1 MATLKLILG
10 LLYKIKKKRA
20 LALEHLTEAKR
31 ILSEF
36 GQTPTLARVDAAL
49 AELGQYGSRPA
60 QLRAEPMLL
69 SVEHLVVEY
78 GTGISR
84 VRAVSDVSFDLKRG
98 ETLGFV
104 GKSGCGKSTLARAVL
119 QLLRP
124 TSGKVIFDGLDI
136 AREYG
141 ERLRRLRRRIQ
152 LIFQDPIASLN
163 PRRRVGEIVA
173 EPLVIAGVS
182 DRGERERRVRAVLQA
197 VGLDPDLVMRRRPHE
212 FSGGQC
218 QRISIARA
226 LVLEPELVICDEPV
240 SALDVSIRAQ
250 ILNLLEDM
258 KARYGLTLIFIAHDL
273 AVVKAI
279 SDRVA
284 VMYLGKL
291 CEIGPAEQVFE
302 TPAHPY
308 TSLLL
313 RAIPSP
319 DPDTKLMESIAAGE
333 PPSPYAPPSGCRFH
347 TRCPLARARCT
358 DEEPIMRE
366 LRTGQFVACH
376 FAA

>member
-1 MATLKLILG
+1 MILG

-20 LALEHLTEAKR
+20 LALENLFEAKR

-36 GQTPTLARVDAAL
+36 GQTPTLARVNAAL

-69 SVEHLVVEY
+69 RVEHLVVEY
-78 GTGISR
+78 GTGVSR
-84 VRAVSDVSFDLKRG
+84 LRAVSDVSFDLKRG
-98 ETLGFV
+98 ETLGIV
-104 GKSGCGKSTLARAVL
+104 GESGCGKSTLARTVL
-119 QLLRP
+119 QLVRP
-124 TSGKVIFDGLDI
+124 TSGKAIFDGLDI
-136 AREYG
+136 TRVYG

-163 PRRRVGEIVA
+163 PRRRVGDIVA
-173 EPLVIAGVS
+173 EPLVIAGVR

-197 VGLDPDLVMRRRPHE
+197 VGLDPDVVMRRRPHE

-226 LVLEPELVICDEPV
+226 LVLEPELIICDEPV

-258 KARYGLTLIFIAHDL
+258 KARYGLTLVFIAHDL
-273 AVVKAI
+273 GVVKAI

-313 RAIPSP
+313 KAIPLP
-319 DPDTKLMESIAAGE
+319 DPEAKLMDSIAAGE

-347 TRCPLARARCT
+347 TRCPLARALCT

-366 LRTGQFVACH
+366 LRAGQFVACH